1 MMASSF
7 YKTIGLALLFSLS
20 LVVSSAQKLYQVI
33 PDAEEKKLFMG
44 IITVADI
51 KGDTSFKWYAETLK
65 YYRPNKEL
73 VDAFKAKSGQF
84 QLVIFAGTWC
94 HDSQAILPKY
104 IACAEA
110 AGLADSVITIIGT
123 DRQKATLANLH
134 KVFNVTLVPTMIVM
148 KEGKEV
154 GRITEYGNTGLPD
167 AELAALLGKLD

>member
-7 YKTIGLALLFSLS
+7 YKTIGLTFLCSLS
-20 LVVSSAQKLYQVI
+20 LALTSAQKLYQVL
-33 PDAEEKKLFMG
+33 PDAEEKKLFLG
-44 IITVADI
+44 ILTVADI
-51 KGDTSFKWYAETLK
+51 KGDTSFKWYGETLK

-73 VDAFKAKSGQF
+73 VEAFKAKTGKY
-84 QLVIFAGTWC
+84 QLVLFAGTWC
-94 HDSQAILPKY
+94 HDSQAIIPKY
-104 IACAEA
+104 FACAEA

-123 DRQKATLANLH
+123 DREKSTIANLH